1 MTINKT
7 IVLFYKKIIQTLIKM
22 KVELKILNRLKF
34 NQFKLVRPKIKL
46 VIQS

>member
-34 NQFKLVRPKIKL
+34 NQFKLFRPKIKL